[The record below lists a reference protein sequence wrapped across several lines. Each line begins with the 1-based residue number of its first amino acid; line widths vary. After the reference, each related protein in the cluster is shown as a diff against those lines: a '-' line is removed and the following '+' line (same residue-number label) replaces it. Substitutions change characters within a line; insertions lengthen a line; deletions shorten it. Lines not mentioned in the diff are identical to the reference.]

1 MISKQL
7 AKTKNNNNSS
17 ESEIIYQTIC
27 FMSPKKK
34 RRSKAKKWSN
44 AVKRLFFFFGGGDIF
59 TNSPSPSPSVLTPLS
74 HKQIYHF
81 HNNCYVINKL
91 LRHQY
96 LIVWINSYVITI
108 PNRGKTKEVS
118 CHFQS
123 FAFISLFSFP
133 NMDLIGC
140 FS

>member
-17 ESEIIYQTIC
+17 ESEIIYQQFVLC
-27 FMSPKKK
+27 HPKKK
-34 RRSKAKKWSN
+34 KEEAKQKNGAMQW
-44 AVKRLFFFFGGGDIF
+44 KDFFFFFGGGDIF

-81 HNNCYVINKL
+81 HNNSYVINKL

-108 PNRGKTKEVS
+108 PNRGKTKEDFYVI
-118 CHFQS
+118 FKVLLL
-123 FAFISLFSFP
+123 FLFSLFQ
-133 NMDLIGC
+133 IWT
-140 FS
+140 